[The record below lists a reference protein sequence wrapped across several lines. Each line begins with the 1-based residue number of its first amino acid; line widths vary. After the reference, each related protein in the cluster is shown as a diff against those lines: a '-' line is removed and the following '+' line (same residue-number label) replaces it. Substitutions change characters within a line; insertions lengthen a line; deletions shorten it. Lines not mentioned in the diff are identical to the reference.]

1 MKALKGMIKKPE
13 VSVSIYDMNAA
24 IADVIDLGVDRLA
37 DDKEAAADDAPPRS
51 IGRLSRDYVASRL
64 AADHH
69 RRPLPLKNTAF
80 C

>member
-37 DDKEAAADDAPPRS
+37 DDKEAAADDAPSGRS
-51 IGRLSRDYVASRL
+51 VASVVI
-64 AADHH
+64 
-69 RRPLPLKNTAF
+69 T
-80 C
+80 

>member
-37 DDKEAAADDAPPRS
+37 DEKEAAADDAPPPVDRS
-51 IGRLSRDYVASRL
+51 PQS
-64 AADHH
+64 
-69 RRPLPLKNTAF
+69 
-80 C
+80 